1 MKVSI
6 LTLGCKVNQAESAV
20 IEGNLRYY
28 GCSIVGLSE
37 CPDYCVV
44 NTCTV
49 TAKSDY
55 QSRQLIRRAVKTG
68 AKVIVT
74 GCYSQLNHNEIENI
88 DRNVDIIDNANKAN
102 IINNITNNYACNNLS
117 YTSRARPHLK
127 VQDGCNNSCTYCI
140 VSKARGRSISTNIT
154 DIIEQVDN
162 FISAGYKEIVLTGI
176 NLGSYGHDLNPKTKL
191 SQLLRTILYRT
202 KLNRIRLSSIEVKE
216 VNDEIAELLQENRIC
231 KHVHIPLQSGDNR
244 ILSRM
249 NRTYTAEEYGR
260 IIDNLI
266 KKSPGISIGTDVIV
280 GFPGESNK
288 EYLNT
293 KRVLESLPITY
304 MHIFPFSPRPNTIAF
319 KMPMQITSSEKKER
333 ADGLNALNSAKKL
346 AYMSAHIGKTLD
358 IVVEGR
364 GDDHA
369 TLGTSSNYLKVT
381 IPSDGHKPKSLVY
394 VRIACIEGNLLKGI
408 PIDNL

>member
-6 LTLGCKVNQAESAV
+6 LTLGCKVNQSESAV

-74 GCYSQLNHNEIENI
+74 GCYSQLNHNEIMNI
-88 DRNVDIIDNANKAN
+88 DGSIDIVANDNKLH
-102 IINNITNNYACNNLS
+102 IINKITNITASNNLS
-117 YTSRARPHLK
+117 YSSKARPYIK
-127 VQDGCNNSCTYCI
+127 VQDGCNNACTYCI
-140 VSKARGRSISTNIT
+140 VPKSRGRSISTNIAE
-154 DIIEQVDN
+154 IIEQVDN
-162 FISAGYKEIVLTGI
+162 FVSAGYKEIVLTGI
-176 NLGSYGHDLNPKTKL
+176 HLGSYGYDLKHKSKL
-191 SQLLRTILYRT
+191 SQLLKTVLYQT
-202 KLNRIRLSSIEVKE
+202 KINRIRLSSIEVNE
-216 VNDEIAELLQENRIC
+216 VDDEIVELLQENRIC
-231 KHVHIPLQSGDNR
+231 KHVHVPLQSGDNR

-249 NRTYTAEEYGR
+249 NRTYTAEEYVSV
-260 IIDNLI
+260 IDNII

-293 KRVLESLPITY
+293 KRILESLPITY
-304 MHIFPFSPRPNTIAF
+304 MHIFPFSPRPNTIAL
-319 KMPMQITSSEKKER
+319 KMPMQLTSSEKKER
-333 ADGLNALNSAKKL
+333 FDGLNALNSAKKL

-364 GDDHA
+364 GDDRA
-369 TLGTSSNYLKVT
+369 ALGTSSNYLKVK
-381 IPSDGHKPKSLVY
+381 IPSDGYKPKSLVY
-394 VRIACIEGNLLKGI
+394 VGIAGLEGNLLKGI
-408 PIDNL
+408 PIDNM